1 MQALTHCAESQI
13 YELVTDMSLI
23 LYGLLPRFSVAPL
36 SLVHLGLYRFWVMI
50 ITAIGQGVVAALP
63 GLNLFVVSGLTGKS
77 ILRISA
83 GTAPFV
89 FFMVFAV
96 VLIAIIP
103 ALSTTLLPNIYK

>member
-1 MQALTHCAESQI
+1 MQALTKCAESQI
-13 YELVTDMSLI
+13 YERVMDMYPI
-23 LYGLLPRFSVAPL
+23 LYGLTPRVSVARL

-50 ITAIGQGVVAALP
+50 ITAIGQGVIAALP

-77 ILRISA
+77 ILRISPV
-83 GTAPFV
+83 TAPLV

-96 VLIAIIP
+96 VLIAIIL